1 MRASDSL
8 LWRGDMETRKI
19 IILGAMLLLGG
30 GVFFAMQNL
39 TTAAP
44 VQQEVVAPVVEVEQV
59 KYVPVLAI
67 DADVSTGQRITED
80 MLTRIRWPEEALTAN
95 LISLED
101 QPDAKAEFANAL
113 ARQPLAQGE
122 ALTRSK
128 VIFAGDS
135 GILAA
140 QLSPGMRAVTT
151 RISVDTAAGGFIQ
164 PGDRVDI
171 IMRENYTIRRDN
183 NLQTQQARIERNNLF
198 IAQTLFENVKVLA
211 IDQTFTTGPE
221 SGAAIPGSTAT
232 FELSQADSELLQEA
246 EGYGDIYLTLRGV
259 TGSGAKGRSAARVA
273 RDDVDTSEPSSI
285 TIYRSGQPTPVP
297 LAQRN

>member
-1 MRASDSL
+1 
-8 LWRGDMETRKI
+8 METKKI

-30 GVFFAMQNL
+30 GVFYAMQNL
-39 TTAAP
+39 NTVEPVTQEAP
-44 VQQEVVAPVVEVEQV
+44 KTVVQVQKV
-59 KYVPVLAI
+59 KYAYVLAV
-67 DADVSTGQRITED
+67 DADVSTGERITED
-80 MLTRIRWPEEALTAN
+80 MLVRKKWPEEALTDN
-95 LISLED
+95 LINLKD
-101 QPDAKAEFANAL
+101 QPDAMAEYANAL

-122 ALTRSK
+122 IITRGK
-128 VIFAGDS
+128 VIFAGES

-171 IMRENYTIRRDN
+171 IMRENYTIRRDTSD
-183 NLQTQQARIERNNLF
+183 QSQQSRIERNNLY

-211 IDQTFTTGPE
+211 IDQTFTTGPN

-232 FELSQADSELLQEA
+232 FELSQSDSELLQEA

-259 TGSGAKGRSAARVA
+259 TASGAKGRSAARVA
-273 RDDVDTSEPSSI
+273 RDDIETEPSSI
-285 TIYRSGQPTPVP
+285 TVYRSGQPTPIA
-297 LAQRN
+297 LQQRN

>member
-1 MRASDSL
+1 
-8 LWRGDMETRKI
+8 METRKI

-39 TTAAP
+39 NTAAP
-44 VQQEVVAPVVEVEQV
+44 VAQTDVAPVVQIQEVE
-59 KYVPVLAI
+59 YVPVLAI

-80 MLTRIRWPEEALTAN
+80 MITRIKWPAEALTAN
-95 LISLED
+95 LINLED
-101 QPDAKAEFANAL
+101 EPDAKAEFANSL

-128 VIFAGDS
+128 VIMAGES

-140 QLSPGMRAVTT
+140 QLAPGMRAVTT

-171 IMRENYTIRRDN
+171 IMRENYSIRRDTN
-183 NLQTQQARIERNNLF
+183 TNQQSRIERNNLF

-259 TGSGAKGRSAARVA
+259 TGSSAKGRSAARQA
-273 RDDVDTSEPSSI
+273 RDEIEPEQGTI
-285 TIYRSGQPTPVP
+285 TIYRNGQPSPIA
-297 LAQRN
+297 LQQRN

>member
-1 MRASDSL
+1 
-8 LWRGDMETRKI
+8 METRKI

-39 TTAAP
+39 NTAAP
-44 VQQEVVAPVVEVEQV
+44 VAQTDVAPVVQIQEVE
-59 KYVPVLAI
+59 YVPVLAI

-80 MLTRIRWPEEALTAN
+80 MITRIKWPAEALTAN
-95 LISLED
+95 LINLED
-101 QPDAKAEFANAL
+101 EPDAKAEFANSL

-128 VIFAGDS
+128 VIMAGES

-140 QLSPGMRAVTT
+140 QLAPGMRAVTT

-171 IMRENYTIRRDN
+171 IMRENYSIRRDTN
-183 NLQTQQARIERNNLF
+183 TNQQSKIERNNLF

-259 TGSGAKGRSAARVA
+259 TGSSAKGRSAARQA
-273 RDDVDTSEPSSI
+273 RDEIEPEQGTI
-285 TIYRSGQPTPVP
+285 TIYRNGQPSPIA
-297 LAQRN
+297 LQQRN

>member
-1 MRASDSL
+1 
-8 LWRGDMETRKI
+8 METRKI

-39 TTAAP
+39 NTAEP
-44 VQQEVVAPVVEVEQV
+44 VQQPVEKVVEIQQV
-59 KYVPVLAI
+59 KYARVLAI
-67 DADVSTGQRITED
+67 DADVSTGQRISEG
-80 MLTRIRWPEEALTAN
+80 MLTSIKWPEEALTAN
-95 LISLED
+95 LINLDD

-122 ALTRSK
+122 TLTRAK
-128 VIFAGDS
+128 VIMAGES

-183 NLQTQQARIERNNLF
+183 SGVQQSRIERNNLF

-232 FELSQADSELLQEA
+232 FELSQSDSELLQEA

-259 TGSGAKGRSAARVA
+259 TGSGAKGRSAAKVSREEN
-273 RDDVDTSEPSSI
+273 DSDPSTI
-285 TIYRSGQPTPVP
+285 TIYRGGQPTPVP